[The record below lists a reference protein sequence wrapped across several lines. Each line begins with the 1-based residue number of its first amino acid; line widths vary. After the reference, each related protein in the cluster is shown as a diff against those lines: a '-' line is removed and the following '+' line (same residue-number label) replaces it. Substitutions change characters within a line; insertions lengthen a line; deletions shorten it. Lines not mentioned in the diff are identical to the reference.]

1 MTATFLELFQVILYL
16 QPFIR
21 KNKRGDTHTHT
32 HAEVMFISASYNL
45 SVEVDNQ
52 RENHLAQIT
61 KYIIIFFFC
70 NCGLSFTANSI

>member
-1 MTATFLELFQVILYL
+1 
-16 QPFIR
+16 
-21 KNKRGDTHTHT
+21 
-32 HAEVMFISASYNL
+32 MFISASYNL

-70 NCGLSFTANSI
+70 NCGLSFTANSIWPEVPGTHDKAITVLDTILP